1 MIRSKRWRGV
11 LIVVGMIVAVIG
23 WSSAVERDGPPRE
36 LLRMHDDFVLA
47 FIDSKG
53 FGKLRITPMM
63 QVMQRYRT
71 HGERPL
77 WVENLQLIG
86 IAKHDVPVVF
96 SSPFQGFQHAEDDMS
111 QRPQQD
117 GQPLTQEQRSAL
129 AALGAGQPLIV
140 RTEDAGLRV
149 MGPIRAGDECL
160 GCHQKERAGDLLGAF
175 VYTLRPLP
183 LEPPAAR

>member
-1 MIRSKRWRGV
+1 
-11 LIVVGMIVAVIG
+11 
-23 WSSAVERDGPPRE
+23 
-36 LLRMHDDFVLA
+36 MHDDFVLA

-96 SSPFQGFQHAEDDMS
+96 
-111 QRPQQD
+111 
-117 GQPLTQEQRSAL
+117 
-129 AALGAGQPLIV
+129 
-140 RTEDAGLRV
+140 
-149 MGPIRAGDECL
+149 
-160 GCHQKERAGDLLGAF
+160 
-175 VYTLRPLP
+175 
-183 LEPPAAR
+183 

>member
-1 MIRSKRWRGV
+1 MIRSKQWHGV
-11 LIVVGMIVAVIG
+11 LIVFGLVVAVIG

-53 FGKLRITPMM
+53 FGRMRITPMM

-71 HGERPL
+71 QGERSL

-96 SSPFQGFQHAEDDMS
+96 SSPFQGFQHTEHDSS
-111 QRPQQD
+111 QWSKRD
-117 GQPLTQEQRSAL
+117 GQPLSQEQRDAV
-129 AALGAGQPLIV
+129 AALRAGEPLIV
-140 RTEDAGLRV
+140 NTEGDGLRV
-149 MGPIRAGDECL
+149 IGPIRAGGECL
-160 GCHQKERAGDLLGAF
+160 GCHQRERAGDLLGAF
-175 VYTLRPLP
+175 VYTLRPVA
-183 LEPPAAR
+183 PAAR

>member
-1 MIRSKRWRGV
+1 MSRPNRARWGLV
-11 LIVVGMIVAVIG
+11 MLVVVVAIAG
-23 WSSAVERDGPPRE
+23 WSSAVERDGPQRE

-53 FGKLRITPMM
+53 FGKMRITPMM

-71 HGERPL
+71 QGERPL

-86 IAKHDVPVVF
+86 IAKHDVPVIF
-96 SSPFQGFQHAEDDMS
+96 SSSFMGFQHTEDDMPLWPH
-111 QRPQQD
+111 RD
-117 GQPLTQEQRSAL
+117 GQPLTQEQQDAV
-129 AALGAGQPLIV
+129 AALRAGQPLIV
-140 RTEDAGLRV
+140 DNEGTGLRV
-149 MGPIRAGDECL
+149 TGPIRAGGECL

-183 LEPPAAR
+183 AEPPAAR

>member
-1 MIRSKRWRGV
+1 
-11 LIVVGMIVAVIG
+11 
-23 WSSAVERDGPPRE
+23 
-36 LLRMHDDFVLA
+36 MHDDFVLV

-53 FGKLRITPMM
+53 FGKMRITPMM

-71 HGERPL
+71 QGERPL

-117 GQPLTQEQRSAL
+117 GQPLTQEQR
-129 AALGAGQPLIV
+129 
-140 RTEDAGLRV
+140 
-149 MGPIRAGDECL
+149 M
-160 GCHQKERAGDLLGAF
+160 
-175 VYTLRPLP
+175 PLP
-183 LEPPAAR
+183 HWVLANH

>member
-1 MIRSKRWRGV
+1 MIRSKLWHEV
-11 LIVVGMIVAVIG
+11 LIMFGMIVAVIG

-53 FGKLRITPMM
+53 FGKMRITPMM

-71 HGERPL
+71 QGERPL

-140 RTEDAGLRV
+140 LTEDAGLRV
-149 MGPIRAGDECL
+149 IGPIRAGDECL

-175 VYTLRPLP
+175 VHTLRPLP